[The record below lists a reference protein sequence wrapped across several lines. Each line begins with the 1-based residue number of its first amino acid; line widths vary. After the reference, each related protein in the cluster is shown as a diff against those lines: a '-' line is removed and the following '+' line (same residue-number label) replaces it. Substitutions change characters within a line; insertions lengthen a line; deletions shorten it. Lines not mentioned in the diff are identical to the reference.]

1 MVNQGEL
8 VPREQAA
15 SGISPKVFAAGVGG
29 AAATI
34 FWTVMTAT
42 LWKHVFDVEQVSTV
56 TGATASLLS
65 LLFGFFIRDRLR
77 SEKIGLS
84 RWSIIPGRRKKLAAV
99 EANAAA
105 HARAATVNA
114 VLNTAAASNSSTYQ

>member
-15 SGISPKVFAAGVGG
+15 SGISPKVFAAGIGG
-29 AAATI
+29 AVATI

-42 LWKHVFDVEQVSTV
+42 LWKHVFDVEQVSTL

-65 LLFGFFIRDRLR
+65 LGFGFFIRDRLR

-84 RWSIIPGRRKKLAAV
+84 RWSIVPGRRKRLAAI
-99 EANAAA
+99 ETNAAA
-105 HARAATVNA
+105 HARAATINA
-114 VLNTAAASNSSTYQ
+114 VLKTAAAANPNSYQ